1 MCQPTNQPTVTAN
14 CTANSALCCC
24 YGYRDNN
31 LCNIPCVFVIMA
43 SEQRDSEAA
52 ENETT
57 QHIKTLIDKF
67 TSLKETDNIPRQRT
81 LKDIETFFSTCSK
94 TTFSDE
100 CWDNL
105 FESVCNIFFECLKDK
120 SEKCRELSAKIL
132 CNFLDSVSSTQFCIP
147 YISTTLVQRLGKSD
161 EREPSEE
168 VRLLEIQILYKL
180 ILKSEDLLNYLNDIS
195 NILVICITDEYPE
208 VKRRSCECASLLA
221 EKQPKFHMMSSA
233 ILKSLLQTISHIHF
247 RTRAICVQTIGK

>member
-1 MCQPTNQPTVTAN
+1 
-14 CTANSALCCC
+14 
-24 YGYRDNN
+24 
-31 LCNIPCVFVIMA
+31 MA
-43 SEQRDSEAA
+43 SEQGDSEAQAA
-52 ENETT
+52 ENKIT
-57 QHIKTLIDKF
+57 QHIKTIIDKF
-67 TSLKETDNIPRQRT
+67 ASLKETDSIPRQRA

-94 TTFSDE
+94 TTVGEEF
-100 CWDNL
+100 WDKLSEN
-105 FESVCNIFFECLKDK
+105 VCNVFFECLKDK
-120 SEKCRELSAKIL
+120 SEKCRELSARIL
-132 CNFLDSVSSTQFCIP
+132 CNLLDSVSSTQFCIP

-161 EREPSEE
+161 ERETSEE
-168 VRLLEIQILYKL
+168 VRLLEIQILYK
-180 ILKSEDLLNYLNDIS
+180 IITKSEDLLNYLNEIS